1 MRKIAVILLV
11 VLLAIPCIAED
22 TLKTYIMEDTLVI
35 YGKRL
40 SPGGDLGIS
49 RVIDADDVRGLF
61 PKGFGDVL
69 SLFEPVTV
77 VRYGDIGQLTLAST
91 RRGSSEGTQ
100 ILIDGFPLV
109 NPHLGTIDLSL
120 IPTSFADRIEMIKG
134 GSSWYF
140 SPGGLSGAVNIMPKI
155 FLAEHPVSR
164 IHYGAGERGYEDVSA
179 SIGSVAFG
187 RLSYNLSVS
196 RGKSSGFRENE
207 KSRSEN
213 VVSSI
218 YFEPARN
225 LGVNLFATK
234 TRLSLDTPGSQT
246 FPVAGHRTD
255 NLVFSY
261 LKLTHRFKQFVAS
274 AGASVNRY
282 EEKYSDCFTSDSYDG
297 EIYTSRVDIW
307 SPELSLFVKLDGE
320 IGTVHSTKSENKRY
334 NRFGGGVG
342 KIFTFSGYAVS
353 PFVRVDMSLNEE
365 LLVSGFLGVEKE
377 IGGCELHAYYSGGKR
392 SPTMNELYWN
402 REEYDWDTDGDID
415 YGTSGNPE
423 LVSELSHTVDVGGG
437 FYDESIG
444 FDLFY
449 SDISNLICWQD
460 TVPDAMRDWWMPVN
474 FDEAKVYGGELFLDV
489 KPLNFLRLFGN
500 LSVASSKDKDGKVIP
515 YSPLV
520 HSFAFVELS
529 HCFFRELLGGSIR
542 FEADVTS
549 GMEDSAGEKMAD
561 VVLLNLKGRIRL
573 VDIDLFGVVE
583 NITDKSYELR
593 RGYPLPGRT
602 LRCGLEWELWD

>member
-1 MRKIAVILLV
+1 M
-11 VLLAIPCIAED
+11 
-22 TLKTYIMEDTLVI
+22 
-35 YGKRL
+35 
-40 SPGGDLGIS
+40 
-49 RVIDADDVRGLF
+49 
-61 PKGFGDVL
+61 
-69 SLFEPVTV
+69 
-77 VRYGDIGQLTLAST
+77 
-91 RRGSSEGTQ
+91 
-100 ILIDGFPLV
+100 
-109 NPHLGTIDLSL
+109 
-120 IPTSFADRIEMIKG
+120 
-134 GSSWYF
+134 
-140 SPGGLSGAVNIMPKI
+140 
-155 FLAEHPVSR
+155 
-164 IHYGAGERGYEDVSA
+164 
-179 SIGSVAFG
+179 
-187 RLSYNLSVS
+187 
-196 RGKSSGFRENE
+196 
-207 KSRSEN
+207 
-213 VVSSI
+213 
-218 YFEPARN
+218 
-225 LGVNLFATK
+225 
-234 TRLSLDTPGSQT
+234 
-246 FPVAGHRTD
+246 
-255 NLVFSY
+255 
-261 LKLTHRFKQFVAS
+261 
-274 AGASVNRY
+274 
-282 EEKYSDCFTSDSYDG
+282 
-297 EIYTSRVDIW
+297 
-307 SPELSLFVKLDGE
+307 
-320 IGTVHSTKSENKRY
+320 
-334 NRFGGGVG
+334 
-342 KIFTFSGYAVS
+342 
-353 PFVRVDMSLNEE
+353 NEE